1 MNRASEIKE
10 SIHKLLIE
18 LCAIADES
26 DQIVDANIKTYYLNS
41 AGKVQCNAVLD
52 CDIKLIDKGEL

>member
-1 MNRASEIKE
+1 MSKVSEIKE
-10 SIHKLLIE
+10 NIHKLLIE
-18 LCAIADES
+18 LCSIADEN

-52 CDIKLIDKGEL
+52 CDIKLIDKGDL